1 MQRSTSFRKI
11 KLGPKLRLDPEV
23 VDFCMGVSREIFQKI
38 AKNRHDYKPP
48 KIPSGS
54 ELSRMDPR
62 ELQDLLQKVSSEEDA
77 ATMVR
82 IFNAWADSTP
92 FLPKKPGRRKN
103 KKWPLLALEVES
115 VMKEIGYMTC
125 EEGRNLGL
133 YPQDRKK
140 WRANKHAKIMELIPN
155 AIEINEKHRDGSRK
169 FWVYNGFDPAQFYYE
184 EPEACDISTS
194 PAEAAEMFYNLQ
206 QKRDSVL
213 WRKVIQSELKT
224 GKIFT
229 NTQGM
234 NIEDWHTRF
243 LRPLLRSKGWLFEG
257 GQKYSKQYEEE

>member
-92 FLPKKPGRRKN
+92 FLPKKPAKRAYGKS
-103 KKWPLLALEVES
+103 KVYAAEIES
-115 VMKEIGYMTC
+115 VMRDIGYMTLR
-125 EEGRNLGL
+125 EAHRRGI
-133 YPQDRKK
+133 YPTYYETKEHNRVM
-140 WRANKHAKIMELIPN
+140 AHIHN
-155 AIEINEKHRDGSRK
+155 AIPIKEKHRDGADVFYCYK
-169 FWVYNGFDPAQFYYE
+169 GFDPAQFYYE

-234 NIEDWHTRF
+234 NIEEWHTRF